1 MSDETKENI
10 FKITQTFL
18 SNPPLIVWGSGA
30 TISFGLPSMEDLNKK
45 LKEKIKNFNVTNNNL
60 EAELEK
66 DKYNEDLLE
75 IKKIIWEAVYE
86 SDNEVLKSIVSND
99 VDKFNGIKLL
109 INTIFK
115 NKRYKYGKIISF

>member
-1 MSDETKENI
+1 
-10 FKITQTFL
+10 
-18 SNPPLIVWGSGA
+18 
-30 TISFGLPSMEDLNKK
+30 MEDLNKK

>member
-1 MSDETKENI
+1 
-10 FKITQTFL
+10 
-18 SNPPLIVWGSGA
+18 
-30 TISFGLPSMEDLNKK
+30 MEDLNKK

-99 VDKFNGIKLL
+99 VDKFNNAGFQLL
-109 INTIFK
+109 ID
-115 NKRYKYGKIISF
+115 SFASFQNMINGNNSFLYFYIGNRNFNITLIWTL